1 MTHAGDLPM
10 NRTLVAAC
18 LAAASFGAPAQTVN
32 YAIDPTHTFVM
43 FEVLHY
49 ETSTNRGRFD
59 RKQGSIQVDR
69 AQKSGKVDISFETG
83 TVSTGTTLFDRQLT
97 SRDFLNSAEFPTARF
112 VSDRMVFNGDK
123 VVEVVGQFTLL
134 GKTLPLT
141 LKAIRFNCYE
151 NPQLKREVCGGDFE
165 TSFQRSQWGMT
176 WGLNFGFPDTVHLL
190 IQVEAIKQ

>member
-1 MTHAGDLPM
+1 M
-10 NRTLVAAC
+10 NRTPVAAMLAAV
-18 LAAASFGAPAQTVN
+18 LAAASPGAAAQTAT

-59 RKQGSIQVDR
+59 RKQGTIQVDR
-69 AQKSGKVDISFETG
+69 AARVGKIDISFETG
-83 TVSTGTTLFDRQLT
+83 TVSTGTTVFDRQLT
-97 SRDFLNSAEFPTARF
+97 SRDFLNAAEFPSARF
-112 VSDRMVFNGDK
+112 VSDRLVFNGDK
-123 VVEVVGQFTLL
+123 ISEVVGQFTLL

-151 NPQLKREVCGGDFE
+151 HPALKREVCGGDFE
-165 TSFQRSQWGMT
+165 TSFQRSQWGMV

>member
-1 MTHAGDLPM
+1 MNLPAAPSM
-10 NRTLVAAC
+10 IRTFVTSA
-18 LAAASFGAPAQTVN
+18 LAAAAFGSAAEPSN

-59 RKQGSIQVDR
+59 KKRGTIQVDR
-69 AQKSGKVDISFETG
+69 AERRGKADITFDTAA
-83 TVSTGTTLFDRQLT
+83 VSTGTLVFDRQLQ
-97 SRDFLNSAEFPTARF
+97 SRDFLNSVEFPTARF
-112 VSDRMVFNGDK
+112 VSDEFVFDGER
-123 VVEVVGQFTLL
+123 VSALVGQFTLL

-165 TSFQRSQWGMT
+165 TTFQRSQWGMT
-176 WGLNFGFPDTVHLL
+176 WGLDFGFPDTVHLL
-190 IQVEAIKQ
+190 IQIEAIKQ